1 MLISRTLRT
10 VCRQAHY
17 FAQEFASS
25 SHDAEDIAQTTLMKL
40 CRDSQR
46 IAAAIR
52 CRSYLQ
58 IAVRNTAY
66 DFYQQQRNYNK
77 LISQHYSNNPL
88 TSLAGV
94 CEETAVYLPAQ
105 ESDDVAAREKA
116 TAVVKAL
123 NNLSPSYREI
133 LKLVAGGLKYKD
145 IAEYLDIPIGTAR
158 SRIHNARRQLLKVL
172 G

>member
-10 VCRQAHY
+10 VSKQAHY
-17 FAQEFASS
+17 FAQEIASS

-46 IAAAIR
+46 IAAAMR

-58 IAVRNTAY
+58 TAVRNTAY
-66 DFYQQQRNYNK
+66 DFYKQQRNYNK
-77 LISQHYSNNPL
+77 LINQYYSYTPL
-88 TSLAGV
+88 TSLARV

-105 ESDDVAAREKA
+105 ENGEVAVREKV

-123 NNLSPSYREI
+123 KDLSPSYREI
-133 LKLVAGGLKYKD
+133 LELVAGGLKYKD